1 MQAISWRHIEI
12 FRAVMTAP
20 NLTEAAALLN
30 TSQPTISRE
39 LARLEH
45 LLQFK
50 LFDRVKGRLHPT
62 VQGLRFLEE
71 VERSYYGLERIKN
84 SAETIR
90 RFEHAQ
96 VSITCLPAFAQ
107 SLLPQVCHSFMDNY
121 PDVSLTVI
129 PQESPLLEEWL
140 SAQRYDFGL
149 TEHLQ
154 TPPGTEQQ
162 TLGSLNE
169 VCVLPVG
176 HALEN
181 KQLLTPSDFQHQ
193 RFISLSLTDSY
204 RQIIDAIFAEHQVD
218 RKMVMETHSA
228 SSICAMALKGI
239 GISIVNPLTALDF
252 HQQSAGKLVIRP
264 LSFSIPF
271 TVSLIK
277 PIHRPSSQLTDIFT
291 QHLRDTFSQ
300 IEKKLNLPLL
310 HQ

>member
-50 LFDRVKGRLHPT
+50 LFDRLKGRLHPT

-107 SLLPQVCHSFMDNY
+107 SLLPHVCHSFMDNY
-121 PDVSLTVI
+121 PEVSLTVI

-176 HALEN
+176 HPLEN
-181 KQLLTPSDFQHQ
+181 KRLLTPSDFQHQ

-271 TVSLIK
+271 TISLIK

-291 QHLRDTFSQ
+291 QYLRDTYSQ
-300 IEKKLNLPLL
+300 IEKNLNLALL

>member
-12 FRAVMTAP
+12 FRAVMTTP

-39 LARLEH
+39 LARLEY

-50 LFDRVKGRLHPT
+50 LFDRVKGRLQPT
-62 VQGLRFLEE
+62 AQGLRFLEE

-96 VSITCLPAFAQ
+96 ISITCLPAFAQ
-107 SLLPQVCHSFMDNY
+107 SLLPQVCQSFMENY
-121 PDVSLTVI
+121 PDVSITVI
-129 PQESPLLEEWL
+129 PQESPVLEEWL

-154 TPPGTEQQ
+154 MPPGTEQQ

-169 VCVLPVG
+169 VCVLPASHPLSQKEV
-176 HALEN
+176 
-181 KQLLTPSDFQHQ
+181 LTPSDFQGQ

-204 RQIIDAIFAEHQVD
+204 RQLIDSTFAEHHVE

-239 GISIVNPLTALDF
+239 GVSIVNPLTALDF
-252 HQQSAGKLVIRP
+252 HQQSAGKLALRP

-271 TVSLIK
+271 TVSLIR
-277 PIHRPSSQLTDIFT
+277 PIHRPSSQLTNIFT
-291 QHLRDTFSQ
+291 QHLEDNFNQ
-300 IEKKLNLPLL
+300 IRTQLTSALL

>member
-12 FRAVMTAP
+12 FRAVMTTP

-39 LARLEH
+39 LARLEY

-50 LFDRVKGRLHPT
+50 LFDRVKGRLQPT
-62 VQGLRFLEE
+62 AQGLRFLEE

-96 VSITCLPAFAQ
+96 ISITCLPAFAQ
-107 SLLPQVCHSFMDNY
+107 SLLPQVCQSFMENY
-121 PDVSLTVI
+121 PEVSITVI
-129 PQESPLLEEWL
+129 PQESPVLEEWL

-154 TPPGTEQQ
+154 MPPGTEQQ

-169 VCVLPVG
+169 VCVLPTSHPLTLKDV
-176 HALEN
+176 
-181 KQLLTPSDFQHQ
+181 LTPNDFQDQ

-204 RQIIDAIFAEHQVD
+204 RQLIDSTFAEHHVE

-252 HQQSAGKLVIRP
+252 HQQSAGKLALRP

-271 TVSLIK
+271 TVSLIR
-277 PIHRPSSQLTDIFT
+277 PIHRPSSQLTNIFT
-291 QHLRDTFSQ
+291 QHLEDNFNQ
-300 IEKKLNLPLL
+300 IKTQLTSALL

>member
-12 FRAVMTAP
+12 FRAVMTTP

-96 VSITCLPAFAQ
+96 ISVTCLPAFAQ
-107 SLLPQVCHSFMDNY
+107 SLLPSVCQSFMENY
-121 PDVSLTVI
+121 PDVSITVI
-129 PQESPLLEEWL
+129 PQESPVLEEWL

-149 TEHLQ
+149 TEHQ
-154 TPPGTEQQ
+154 QMPPGTEQQ

-169 VCVLPVG
+169 VCVLSAEHPLTQKKV
-176 HALEN
+176 
-181 KQLLTPSDFQHQ
+181 LTPSDFHHQ

-204 RQIIDAIFAEHQVD
+204 RQLIDSTFAEQKID

-252 HQQSAGKLVIRP
+252 HQQSSGKLALRP

-277 PIHRPSSQLTDIFT
+277 PIHRPSSQLTTIFT
-291 QHLRDTFSQ
+291 QHLKNQFNQ
-300 IEKKLNLPLL
+300 IEQNLTQALL

>member
-39 LARLEH
+39 LARLEY

-50 LFDRVKGRLHPT
+50 LFDRVKGRLQPT
-62 VQGLRFLEE
+62 AQGLRFLEE

-96 VSITCLPAFAQ
+96 ISITCLPAFAQ
-107 SLLPQVCHSFMDNY
+107 SLLPHVCQSFMENY
-121 PDVSLTVI
+121 PDVSITVI
-129 PQESPLLEEWL
+129 PQESPVLEEWL

-154 TPPGTEQQ
+154 MPPGTEQQ

-169 VCVLPVG
+169 VCVLPASHPLAQKKVL
-176 HALEN
+176 APN
-181 KQLLTPSDFQHQ
+181 DFQGQ

-204 RQIIDAIFAEHQVD
+204 RQLIDSTFAEHHVE

-252 HQQSAGKLVIRP
+252 HQQSAGKLALRP

-277 PIHRPSSQLTDIFT
+277 PIHRPSSQLTNIFT
-291 QHLRDTFSQ
+291 QHLEDSFNQ
-300 IEKKLNLPLL
+300 IKTQLISALL

>member
-39 LARLEH
+39 LARLEY

-50 LFDRVKGRLHPT
+50 LFDRVKGRLQPT

-96 VSITCLPAFAQ
+96 ISITCLPAFAQ
-107 SLLPQVCHSFMDNY
+107 SLLPHVCQSFMENY
-121 PDVSLTVI
+121 PDVSITVI
-129 PQESPLLEEWL
+129 PQESPVLEEWL

-154 TPPGTEQQ
+154 MPPGTEQQ

-169 VCVLPVG
+169 VCVLPASHPLAQKKV
-176 HALEN
+176 
-181 KQLLTPSDFQHQ
+181 LTPNDFQGQ

-204 RQIIDAIFAEHQVD
+204 RQLIDSTFAEHHVE

-252 HQQSAGKLVIRP
+252 HQQSAGKLALRP

-277 PIHRPSSQLTDIFT
+277 PIHRPSSQLTNIFT
-291 QHLRDTFSQ
+291 QHLKDNFNQ
-300 IEKKLNLPLL
+300 IKTQLISALL